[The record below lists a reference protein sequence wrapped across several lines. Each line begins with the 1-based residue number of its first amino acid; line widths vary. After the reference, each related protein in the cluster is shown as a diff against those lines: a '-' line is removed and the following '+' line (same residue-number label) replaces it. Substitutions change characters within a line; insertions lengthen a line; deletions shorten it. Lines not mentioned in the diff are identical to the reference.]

1 MAYMDRF
8 FISIWKKEIPIMKF
22 NRSVL
27 TAVVGTAVGA
37 AVAAG
42 AVYLYRNHFEKKQPV
57 PEQEPELTPEQLLAK
72 EMPDLIH
79 YDCFQLAVQPVIKL
93 ESGNIVGGEVLSR
106 LKHPEQGIIFPN
118 RFLPAIEEAG
128 LSSRFDHYIFS
139 KTCDLV
145 KRMTTQQIQ
154 LSYLSCN
161 FARSTLSEKNIVS
174 DLCEIANSHGVPYN
188 RLAVEVTEQELET
201 NTDLFRKNLR
211 ELRDL
216 GFNIFVDDLGAGV
229 TAVRDLWTYP
239 VDVMKLDRSLLQD
252 AETEQGRVTFHGLQ
266 NLADNMGIKV
276 LCEGVETEEQRQ
288 FVVDTGCDYGQ
299 GYLFYRPMEEQQF
312 VRLVSKEA

>member
-1 MAYMDRF
+1 
-8 FISIWKKEIPIMKF
+8 MKM

-27 TAVVGTAVGA
+27 SA
-37 AVAAG
+37 ALCSALGIGLTAG
-42 AVYLYRNHFEKKQPV
+42 AVYWFRNRKNQKTQPV
-57 PEQEPELTPEQLLAK
+57 EQQEPELAPEQKLAK

-79 YDCFQLAVQPVIKL
+79 YDCFRLAVQPVIQL
-93 ESGNIVGGEVLSR
+93 ETGSIVGGEVLSR
-106 LKHPEQGIIFPN
+106 LSHPDYGIIFPN
-118 RFLPAIEEAG
+118 KFLPAVEEAG
-128 LSSRFDHYIFS
+128 LSSQFDHYIFG

-145 KRMTTQQIQ
+145 KRMVSQNIQ
-154 LSYLSCN
+154 LQYLSCN
-161 FARSTLSEKNIVS
+161 FARSTLSEKNIVA
-174 DLCEIANSHGVPYN
+174 DLCEIAQRYDVGYD

-201 NTDLFRKNLR
+201 DTDLFRQNLR
-211 ELRDL
+211 QLQDL
-216 GFNIFVDDLGAGV
+216 GFNIFVDDLGTGV
-229 TAVRDLWTYP
+229 TAVRDLWSYP

-276 LCEGVETEEQRQ
+276 LCEGVETEEQLQ

-312 VRLVSKEA
+312 VRLVSKED